1 MTYSYS
7 SKQLFKLIHD
17 CTKTEDMTST
27 ICVSNIAYFLSLVL
41 IQISGTD
48 FDRYLGNDVLERVPC
63 YKILILFR
71 LIFSILYK
79 WRSDRGIFSPFWR
92 LRGLLSVFLRSFSK
106 IKGVCGI
113 SGQRHKFLKDVSV
126 CKNYIQQ
133 TAYKL

>member
-79 WRSDRGIFSPFWR
+79 WRSDRGIFRHFGACAGFF
-92 LRGLLSVFLRSFSK
+92 LYFCEVF
-106 IKGVCGI
+106 
-113 SGQRHKFLKDVSV
+113 QR
-126 CKNYIQQ
+126 
-133 TAYKL
+133 